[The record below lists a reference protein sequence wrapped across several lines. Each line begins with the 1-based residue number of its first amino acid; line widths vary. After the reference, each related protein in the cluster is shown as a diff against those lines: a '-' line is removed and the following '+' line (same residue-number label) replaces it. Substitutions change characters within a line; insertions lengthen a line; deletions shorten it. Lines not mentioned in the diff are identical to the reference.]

1 MWGNGARTV
10 MDIKHQVI
18 QVLMFIVIIRL
29 DSGSDPTPGNNSG
42 EPTYHGLDK
51 HLTIL
56 VYYIILGSGS
66 QDLTVIQIL

>member
-1 MWGNGARTV
+1 MWGNGAKTV
-10 MDIKHQVI
+10 MDLKHQVI
-18 QVLMFIVIIRL
+18 QILMSIVIRL
-29 DSGSDPTPGNNSG
+29 DGGSDPTPGKNSG